1 MDRLLNISTKIQ
13 NQKYMTAIKN
23 GFTIM
28 LPLIIIGSFCTLFT
42 NIICST
48 KEGAFSLANIQGM
61 AWLAKFE
68 PIFSATN

>member
-48 KEGAFSLANIQGM
+48 KRERFR
-61 AWLAKFE
+61 
-68 PIFSATN
+68 